1 MQDLNL
7 LQLVLL
13 CCVLPFF
20 VFLALTL
27 YVVWRGLR
35 FITPSLPVLQ
45 KRFDKLQQQN
55 PNATT
60 GQLVRKV
67 VNQQAWRAGFM
78 GAITSVGGL
87 PFLPLG
93 LALDLFTSARIQST
107 MLHFIAWAHGKQ
119 AESQVLDL
127 RQGMVVRRLSNF
139 VTPDRMVQATDN
151 ASGYVIQQII
161 RSVAEKSFAKLIP
174 GFGLVIGFGVN
185 YLAAQAMGRAA
196 DQYYQGRFD
205 ALIAQSQK
213 FANDMSL
220 QAQKLAESDS
230 LARGQELGGKLG
242 QLRDQYDQVRNGKGI
257 RSRVEGGRQA
267 INTAGD
273 ILGDG
278 SKLVGD
284 ALKNVRRPRN
294 NSELPGDADAGAADP
309 DAPDAPDSSKIPPT
323 SDNRPDDAQPSS

>member
-20 VFLALTL
+20 VFVALTF

-35 FITPSLPVLQ
+35 FITPSLGVLQ

-67 VNQQAWRAGFM
+67 VNQQAWRAGLM

-87 PFLPLG
+87 PLLPLG

-127 RQGMVVRRLSNF
+127 RQGMVVRRLSNY

-174 GFGLVIGFGVN
+174 GLGLLIGFGVN

-213 FANDMSL
+213 LANDMSL
-220 QAQKLAESDS
+220 QAQKLADSDT
-230 LARGQELGGKLG
+230 LARGQELGGKVG
-242 QLRDQYDQVRNGKGI
+242 QLRDQFNQARSGKGI
-257 RSRVEGGRQA
+257 GSRIEGGRQA
-267 INTAGD
+267 INTAGG
-273 ILGDG
+273 LLADG

-284 ALKNVRRPRN
+284 TLKGARRPRSD
-294 NSELPGDADAGAADP
+294 SELPDDGDTTDLDPDVP
-309 DAPDAPDSSKIPPT
+309 DAPKTSPT
-323 SDNRPDDAQPSS
+323 NDNRPDDAQPSS